1 MYDFGINDSVI
12 SDIRGMVIGM
22 VEKIK
27 KIGSSIGENRF
38 GGMIINLLGVA
49 IGSFI
54 YACGI
59 SLFLDPNNLAPG
71 GASGLAIVLNRICNI
86 ETGTL
91 YFIIN
96 VPIMVLG
103 LWKYGI
109 RFIASTFFSILLNSY
124 FTNKLAHLGALT
136 DDLLIATMAGSVL
149 VGVGVAI
156 VFKSR
161 ATTGGTDI
169 IVKVLHDK
177 YKHIKTG
184 VIFLLTDI
192 VIVAFSGFVFKD
204 INIIIYALIS
214 VFVQG
219 KVLDLVLYVQHQI
232 KHLALNKHRNKRVYN
247 DVDVL
252 EHEPGER
259 NYHNICEQE
268 DNSCLDM
275 LIFIVQNLHYN
286 VRSSCCRPALKYNS
300 NTHTH
305 KNASCHSRNQKVIR
319 ERAKMR
325 KLICEI

>member
-1 MYDFGINDSVI
+1 MYKRQLIGIA
-12 SDIRGMVIGM
+12 
-22 VEKIK
+22 
-27 KIGSSIGENRF
+27 
-38 GGMIINLLGVA
+38 L
-49 IGSFI
+49 GSFI

-71 GASGLAIVLNRICNI
+71 GASGLAIIFNRITGL

-96 VPIMVLG
+96 VPIMLLG
-103 LWKYGI
+103 LWKYGV
-109 RFIASTFFSILLNSY
+109 RFIATTFFSILINSY
-124 FTNKLAHLGALT
+124 FTNMLAGVGALT
-136 DDLLIATMAGSVL
+136 SDPLIATMAGSVL

-204 INIIIYALIS
+204 INIIMYALIS

-219 KVLDLVLYVQHQI
+219 LSLIHI
-232 KHLALNKHRNKRVYN
+232 S
-247 DVDVL
+247 
-252 EHEPGER
+252 EPTR
-259 NYHNICEQE
+259 
-268 DNSCLDM
+268 
-275 LIFIVQNLHYN
+275 
-286 VRSSCCRPALKYNS
+286 RS
-300 NTHTH
+300 
-305 KNASCHSRNQKVIR
+305 
-319 ERAKMR
+319 
-325 KLICEI
+325 

>member
-1 MYDFGINDSVI
+1 MEGY
-12 SDIRGMVIGM
+12 
-22 VEKIK
+22 IK
-27 KIGSSIGENRF
+27 KLGAALRKKKF
-38 GGMIINLLGVA
+38 GDAIINLLGVA

-96 VPIMVLG
+96 VPIMVIG
-103 LWKYGI
+103 LWKYGV
-109 RFIASTFFSILLNSY
+109 RFIASTFFSILLNSI
-124 FTNKLAHLGALT
+124 FTNQLAKLG
-136 DDLLIATMAGSVL
+136 ATMAGSVL

-156 VFKSR
+156 VFKSK

-192 VIVAFSGFVFKD
+192 VIVAFSGLVFKD
-204 INIIIYALIS
+204 INIIMYALVS

-219 KVLDLVLYVQHQI
+219 KVLDIVLYGGDEAKLFYIISDNPDAISERIMKDIDITVTFLKGKGAYTGKEKQVILCVARKQQGPAI
-232 KHLALNKHRNKRVYN
+232 EEIVKAEDKDAFMIISSANEIY
-247 DVDVL
+247 
-252 EHEPGER
+252 GEG
-259 NYHNICEQE
+259 YKNIMSE
-268 DNSCLDM
+268 
-275 LIFIVQNLHYN
+275 
-286 VRSSCCRPALKYNS
+286 
-300 NTHTH
+300 
-305 KNASCHSRNQKVIR
+305 
-319 ERAKMR
+319 
-325 KLICEI
+325 KL

>member
-1 MYDFGINDSVI
+1 MGTYIKNIEKSIRKNKFGD
-12 SDIRGMVIGM
+12 ML
-22 VEKIK
+22 
-27 KIGSSIGENRF
+27 
-38 GGMIINLLGVA
+38 INLIGVA
-49 IGSFI
+49 LGSFI

-71 GASGLAIVLNRICNI
+71 GASGLAIIFNRITGL

-96 VPIMVLG
+96 VPIMLLG

-109 RFIASTFFSILLNSY
+109 RFIATTFFSILINSH
-124 FTNKLAHLGALT
+124 FTNILAGVGALT
-136 DDLLIATMAGSVL
+136 SDPLIATMAGSVL
-149 VGVGVAI
+149 VGVGVAV

-204 INIIIYALIS
+204 INIIMYALIS

-219 KVLDLVLYVQHQI
+219 KVLDMVLYGGDEAKLFYIISDKPQAISERILKEIDITATFLQGKGAYTGKEKQVILCVARKQQGPAI
-232 KHLALNKHRNKRVYN
+232 EEIVKSEDRDAFMIISSANEIY
-247 DVDVL
+247 
-252 EHEPGER
+252 GEG
-259 NYHNICEQE
+259 YKNIMS
-268 DNSCLDM
+268 D
-275 LIFIVQNLHYN
+275 
-286 VRSSCCRPALKYNS
+286 
-300 NTHTH
+300 
-305 KNASCHSRNQKVIR
+305 
-319 ERAKMR
+319 
-325 KLICEI
+325 KL

>member
-1 MYDFGINDSVI
+1 MGVHIKNIENSIRKSKFGD
-12 SDIRGMVIGM
+12 ML
-22 VEKIK
+22 
-27 KIGSSIGENRF
+27 
-38 GGMIINLLGVA
+38 INLIGIAL
-49 IGSFI
+49 GSFI

-71 GASGLAIVLNRICNI
+71 GASGLAIIFNRITGL

-96 VPIMVLG
+96 VPIMLLG
-103 LWKYGI
+103 LWKYGV
-109 RFIASTFFSILLNSY
+109 RFIATTFFSILINSY
-124 FTNKLAHLGALT
+124 FTNILAGVGALT
-136 DDLLIATMAGSVL
+136 SDPLIATMAGSVL

-204 INIIIYALIS
+204 INIIMYALIS

-219 KVLDLVLYVQHQI
+219 KVLDMVLYGGDEAKLFYIISDKPQAISERILKEIDITATFLQGKGAYTGKEKQVILCVARKQQGPAI
-232 KHLALNKHRNKRVYN
+232 EEIVKSEDKDAFMIISSANEIY
-247 DVDVL
+247 
-252 EHEPGER
+252 GEG
-259 NYHNICEQE
+259 YKNIMS
-268 DNSCLDM
+268 D
-275 LIFIVQNLHYN
+275 
-286 VRSSCCRPALKYNS
+286 
-300 NTHTH
+300 
-305 KNASCHSRNQKVIR
+305 
-319 ERAKMR
+319 
-325 KLICEI
+325 KL

>member
-1 MYDFGINDSVI
+1 MEGY
-12 SDIRGMVIGM
+12 
-22 VEKIK
+22 IK
-27 KIGSSIGENRF
+27 KLGAALRKNKF
-38 GGMIINLLGVA
+38 GDAIVNLLGVA

-96 VPIMVLG
+96 VPIMVIG
-103 LWKYGI
+103 LWKYGV
-109 RFIASTFFSILLNSY
+109 RFIASTFFSILLNSI
-124 FTNKLAHLGALT
+124 FTNQLAKLGALT
-136 DDLLIATMAGSVL
+136 DDLFIATMAGSVL

-156 VFKSR
+156 VFKSK

-192 VIVAFSGFVFKD
+192 VIVAFSGLVFKD
-204 INIIIYALIS
+204 INIIMYALVS

-219 KVLDLVLYVQHQI
+219 KVLDIVLYGGDEAKLFYIISDNPDAISERIMKDIDITVTFLKGKGAYTGKEKQVILCVARKQQGPAI
-232 KHLALNKHRNKRVYN
+232 EEIVKAEDKDAFMIISSANEIY
-247 DVDVL
+247 
-252 EHEPGER
+252 GEG
-259 NYHNICEQE
+259 YKNIMSE
-268 DNSCLDM
+268 
-275 LIFIVQNLHYN
+275 
-286 VRSSCCRPALKYNS
+286 
-300 NTHTH
+300 
-305 KNASCHSRNQKVIR
+305 
-319 ERAKMR
+319 
-325 KLICEI
+325 KL

>member
-1 MYDFGINDSVI
+1 MF
-12 SDIRGMVIGM
+12 
-22 VEKIK
+22 
-27 KIGSSIGENRF
+27 
-38 GGMIINLLGVA
+38 INLIGIVL
-49 IGSFI
+49 GSFI

-71 GASGLAIVLNRICNI
+71 GASGLAIIFNRITSL

-96 VPIMVLG
+96 VPIMLLG
-103 LWKYGI
+103 LWKYGV
-109 RFIASTFFSILLNSY
+109 RFIATTFFSILINSY
-124 FTNKLAHLGALT
+124 FTNMLAGAGALT
-136 DDLLIATMAGSVL
+136 SDPLIATMAGSVL

-204 INIIIYALIS
+204 INIIMYALIS

-219 KVLDLVLYVQHQI
+219 KVLDMVLYGGDEAKLFYIISDKPQAISERILKEIDITATFLQGKGAYTGKEKQVILCVARKQQGPAI
-232 KHLALNKHRNKRVYN
+232 EEIVKSEDKDAFMIISSANEIY
-247 DVDVL
+247 
-252 EHEPGER
+252 GEG
-259 NYHNICEQE
+259 YKNIMS
-268 DNSCLDM
+268 D
-275 LIFIVQNLHYN
+275 
-286 VRSSCCRPALKYNS
+286 
-300 NTHTH
+300 
-305 KNASCHSRNQKVIR
+305 
-319 ERAKMR
+319 
-325 KLICEI
+325 KL

>member
-1 MYDFGINDSVI
+1 MEGY
-12 SDIRGMVIGM
+12 
-22 VEKIK
+22 IK
-27 KIGSSIGENRF
+27 KLGAALRKKKF
-38 GGMIINLLGVA
+38 GDAIINLLGIA

-96 VPIMVLG
+96 VPIMVIG
-103 LWKYGI
+103 LWKYGV
-109 RFIASTFFSILLNSY
+109 RFIASTFFSILLNSI
-124 FTNKLAHLGALT
+124 FTNRLAKLGALT
-136 DDLLIATMAGSVL
+136 DDLFIATMAGSVL

-156 VFKSR
+156 VFKSK

-192 VIVAFSGFVFKD
+192 VIVAFSGLVFKD
-204 INIIIYALIS
+204 INIIMYALVS

-219 KVLDLVLYVQHQI
+219 KVLDIVLYGGDEAKLFYIISDNPDAISERIMKDIDITVTFLKGKGAYTGKEKQVILCVARKQQGPAI
-232 KHLALNKHRNKRVYN
+232 EEIVKAEDKDAFMIISSANEIY
-247 DVDVL
+247 
-252 EHEPGER
+252 GEG
-259 NYHNICEQE
+259 YKNIMSE
-268 DNSCLDM
+268 
-275 LIFIVQNLHYN
+275 
-286 VRSSCCRPALKYNS
+286 
-300 NTHTH
+300 
-305 KNASCHSRNQKVIR
+305 
-319 ERAKMR
+319 
-325 KLICEI
+325 KL

>member
-1 MYDFGINDSVI
+1 MYDFGIDDSVI
-12 SDIRGMVIGM
+12 SDIREMVIGM

-136 DDLLIATMAGSVL
+136 DDLLIATMEGSVL

-219 KVLDLVLYVQHQI
+219 KVLDLVLYGGDEAKLFYIISDNPEAISQRIMNEIDITVTFLQG
-232 KHLALNKHRNKRVYN
+232 KGAYSGKEKRVILC
-247 DVDVL
+247 VARKQQGPAIEEIVK
-252 EHEPGER
+252 GEDKDAFMIISSA
-259 NYHNICEQE
+259 NEIYGEGYKNIMS
-268 DNSCLDM
+268 D
-275 LIFIVQNLHYN
+275 
-286 VRSSCCRPALKYNS
+286 
-300 NTHTH
+300 
-305 KNASCHSRNQKVIR
+305 
-319 ERAKMR
+319 
-325 KLICEI
+325 KL

>member
-1 MYDFGINDSVI
+1 MGAYIKNIENSIRKNKFGD
-12 SDIRGMVIGM
+12 M
-22 VEKIK
+22 
-27 KIGSSIGENRF
+27 F
-38 GGMIINLLGVA
+38 INLIGIVL
-49 IGSFI
+49 GSFI

-71 GASGLAIVLNRICNI
+71 GASGLAIIFNRITGL

-96 VPIMVLG
+96 VPIMLLG
-103 LWKYGI
+103 LWKYGV
-109 RFIASTFFSILLNSY
+109 RFIATTFFSILINSY
-124 FTNKLAHLGALT
+124 FTNILAGVGALT
-136 DDLLIATMAGSVL
+136 SDPLIATMAGSVL

-204 INIIIYALIS
+204 INIIMYALIS

-219 KVLDLVLYVQHQI
+219 KVLDMVLYGGDEAKLFYIISDKPQAISERILKEIDITATFLQGKGAYTGKEKQVILCVARKQQGPAI
-232 KHLALNKHRNKRVYN
+232 EEIVKSEDKDAFMIISSANEIY
-247 DVDVL
+247 
-252 EHEPGER
+252 GEG
-259 NYHNICEQE
+259 YKNIMS
-268 DNSCLDM
+268 D
-275 LIFIVQNLHYN
+275 
-286 VRSSCCRPALKYNS
+286 
-300 NTHTH
+300 
-305 KNASCHSRNQKVIR
+305 
-319 ERAKMR
+319 
-325 KLICEI
+325 KL

>member
-1 MYDFGINDSVI
+1 MEGY
-12 SDIRGMVIGM
+12 
-22 VEKIK
+22 IK
-27 KIGSSIGENRF
+27 KLGAALRKKKF
-38 GGMIINLLGVA
+38 GDAIINLLGVA

-96 VPIMVLG
+96 VPIMVIG
-103 LWKYGI
+103 LWKYGV
-109 RFIASTFFSILLNSY
+109 RFIASTFFSILLNSI
-124 FTNKLAHLGALT
+124 FTNQLAKLGALT
-136 DDLLIATMAGSVL
+136 DDLFIATMAGSVL

-156 VFKSR
+156 VFKSK

-192 VIVAFSGFVFKD
+192 VIVAFSGLVFKD
-204 INIIIYALIS
+204 INIIMYALVS

-219 KVLDLVLYVQHQI
+219 KVLDIVLYGGDEAKLFYIISDNHDAISERIMKDIDITVTFLKGKGAYTGKEKQVILCVARKQQGPAI
-232 KHLALNKHRNKRVYN
+232 EEIVKAEDKDAFMIISSANEIY
-247 DVDVL
+247 
-252 EHEPGER
+252 GEG
-259 NYHNICEQE
+259 YKNIMSE
-268 DNSCLDM
+268 
-275 LIFIVQNLHYN
+275 
-286 VRSSCCRPALKYNS
+286 
-300 NTHTH
+300 
-305 KNASCHSRNQKVIR
+305 
-319 ERAKMR
+319 
-325 KLICEI
+325 KL

>member
-1 MYDFGINDSVI
+1 MEGY
-12 SDIRGMVIGM
+12 
-22 VEKIK
+22 IK
-27 KIGSSIGENRF
+27 KLGAALRKKKF
-38 GGMIINLLGVA
+38 GDAIINLLGVA

-96 VPIMVLG
+96 VPIMVIG
-103 LWKYGI
+103 LWKYGV
-109 RFIASTFFSILLNSY
+109 RFIASTFFSILLNSI
-124 FTNKLAHLGALT
+124 FTNRLAKLGALT
-136 DDLLIATMAGSVL
+136 DDIFIATMAGSVL

-156 VFKSR
+156 VFKSK

-192 VIVAFSGFVFKD
+192 VIVAFSGLVFKD
-204 INIIIYALIS
+204 INIIMYALVS

-219 KVLDLVLYVQHQI
+219 KVLDIVLYGGDEAKLFYI
-232 KHLALNKHRNKRVYN
+232 ISDNPDAIS
-247 DVDVL
+247 
-252 EHEPGER
+252 ER
-259 NYHNICEQE
+259 IMKDIDITVTFLKGKGAYTGKEKQVILCVARKQQGPAIEE
-268 DNSCLDM
+268 D
-275 LIFIVQNLHYN
+275 
-286 VRSSCCRPALKYNS
+286 
-300 NTHTH
+300 
-305 KNASCHSRNQKVIR
+305 
-319 ERAKMR
+319 R
-325 KLICEI
+325 KSVV

>member
-1 MYDFGINDSVI
+1 MEGY
-12 SDIRGMVIGM
+12 
-22 VEKIK
+22 IK
-27 KIGSSIGENRF
+27 KLGAALRKKKF
-38 GGMIINLLGVA
+38 GDAIINLLGVA

-96 VPIMVLG
+96 VPIMVIG
-103 LWKYGI
+103 LWKYGV
-109 RFIASTFFSILLNSY
+109 RFIASTFFSILLNSI
-124 FTNKLAHLGALT
+124 FTNQLAKLGALT
-136 DDLLIATMAGSVL
+136 DDLFIATMAGSVL

-156 VFKSR
+156 VFKSK

-192 VIVAFSGFVFKD
+192 VIVAFSGLVFKD
-204 INIIIYALIS
+204 INIIMYALVS

-219 KVLDLVLYVQHQI
+219 KVLDIVLYGGDEAKLFYIISDNPDAISERIMKDIDITVTFLKGKGAYTGKEKQVILCVARKQQGPAI
-232 KHLALNKHRNKRVYN
+232 EEIVKAEDKDAFMIISSANEIY
-247 DVDVL
+247 
-252 EHEPGER
+252 GEG
-259 NYHNICEQE
+259 YKNIMSE
-268 DNSCLDM
+268 
-275 LIFIVQNLHYN
+275 
-286 VRSSCCRPALKYNS
+286 
-300 NTHTH
+300 
-305 KNASCHSRNQKVIR
+305 
-319 ERAKMR
+319 
-325 KLICEI
+325 KL

>member
-1 MYDFGINDSVI
+1 MGAYIKNIENSIRKNKFGD
-12 SDIRGMVIGM
+12 M
-22 VEKIK
+22 
-27 KIGSSIGENRF
+27 F
-38 GGMIINLLGVA
+38 INLIGIAL
-49 IGSFI
+49 GSFI

-71 GASGLAIVLNRICNI
+71 GASGLAIIFNRITGL

-96 VPIMVLG
+96 VPIMLLG
-103 LWKYGI
+103 LWKYGV
-109 RFIASTFFSILLNSY
+109 RFIATTFFSILINSY
-124 FTNKLAHLGALT
+124 FTNMLAGVGALT
-136 DDLLIATMAGSVL
+136 SDPLIATMAGSVL

-204 INIIIYALIS
+204 INIIMYALIS

-219 KVLDLVLYVQHQI
+219 KVLDMVLYGGDEAKLFYIISDKPQAISERILKEIDITATFLQGKGAYTGKEKQVILCVARKQQGPAI
-232 KHLALNKHRNKRVYN
+232 EEIVKSEDKDAFMIISSANEIY
-247 DVDVL
+247 
-252 EHEPGER
+252 GEG
-259 NYHNICEQE
+259 YKNIMS
-268 DNSCLDM
+268 D
-275 LIFIVQNLHYN
+275 
-286 VRSSCCRPALKYNS
+286 
-300 NTHTH
+300 
-305 KNASCHSRNQKVIR
+305 
-319 ERAKMR
+319 
-325 KLICEI
+325 KL

>member
-1 MYDFGINDSVI
+1 MGAYIKNIENSIRKSKFGD
-12 SDIRGMVIGM
+12 ML
-22 VEKIK
+22 
-27 KIGSSIGENRF
+27 
-38 GGMIINLLGVA
+38 INLIGIAL
-49 IGSFI
+49 GSFI

-71 GASGLAIVLNRICNI
+71 GASGLAIIFNRITGL

-96 VPIMVLG
+96 VPIMLLG
-103 LWKYGI
+103 LWKYGV
-109 RFIASTFFSILLNSY
+109 RFIATTFFSILINSY
-124 FTNKLAHLGALT
+124 FTNILAGVGALT
-136 DDLLIATMAGSVL
+136 SDPLIATMAGSVL

-204 INIIIYALIS
+204 INIIMYALIS

-219 KVLDLVLYVQHQI
+219 KVLDMVLYGGDEAKLFYIISDKPQAISERILKEIDITATFLQGKGAYTGKEKQVILCVARKQQGPAI
-232 KHLALNKHRNKRVYN
+232 EEIVKSEDKDAFMIISSANEIY
-247 DVDVL
+247 
-252 EHEPGER
+252 GEG
-259 NYHNICEQE
+259 YKNIMS
-268 DNSCLDM
+268 D
-275 LIFIVQNLHYN
+275 
-286 VRSSCCRPALKYNS
+286 
-300 NTHTH
+300 
-305 KNASCHSRNQKVIR
+305 
-319 ERAKMR
+319 
-325 KLICEI
+325 KL

>member
-1 MYDFGINDSVI
+1 MGAYIKNIENSIRKNKFGD
-12 SDIRGMVIGM
+12 ML
-22 VEKIK
+22 
-27 KIGSSIGENRF
+27 
-38 GGMIINLLGVA
+38 INLIGIAL
-49 IGSFI
+49 GSFI

-71 GASGLAIVLNRICNI
+71 GASGLAIIFNRITGL

-96 VPIMVLG
+96 VPIMLLG
-103 LWKYGI
+103 LWKYGVK
-109 RFIASTFFSILLNSY
+109 FIATTFFSILINSY
-124 FTNKLAHLGALT
+124 FTNMLVGVGALT
-136 DDLLIATMAGSVL
+136 SDPLIATMAGSVL

-204 INIIIYALIS
+204 INIIMYALIS

-219 KVLDLVLYVQHQI
+219 KVLDMVLYGGDEAKLFYIISDKPQAISERILKEIDITATFLQGKGAYTGKEKQVILCVARKQQGPAI
-232 KHLALNKHRNKRVYN
+232 EEIVKSEDKDAFMIISSANEIY
-247 DVDVL
+247 
-252 EHEPGER
+252 GEG
-259 NYHNICEQE
+259 YKNIMS
-268 DNSCLDM
+268 D
-275 LIFIVQNLHYN
+275 
-286 VRSSCCRPALKYNS
+286 
-300 NTHTH
+300 
-305 KNASCHSRNQKVIR
+305 
-319 ERAKMR
+319 
-325 KLICEI
+325 KL

>member
-1 MYDFGINDSVI
+1 MGAYIKNIENSIRKNKFGDT
-12 SDIRGMVIGM
+12 
-22 VEKIK
+22 
-27 KIGSSIGENRF
+27 F
-38 GGMIINLLGVA
+38 INLIGIVL
-49 IGSFI
+49 GSFI

-71 GASGLAIVLNRICNI
+71 GASGLAIIFNRITGL

-96 VPIMVLG
+96 VPIMLLG
-103 LWKYGI
+103 LWKYGV
-109 RFIASTFFSILLNSY
+109 RFIATTFFSILINSY
-124 FTNKLAHLGALT
+124 FTNMLAGAGALT
-136 DDLLIATMAGSVL
+136 SDPLIATMAGSVL

-204 INIIIYALIS
+204 INIIMYALIS

-219 KVLDLVLYVQHQI
+219 KVLDMVLYGGDEAKLFYIISDKPQAISERILKEIDITATFLQGKGAYTGKEKQVILCVARKQQGPAI
-232 KHLALNKHRNKRVYN
+232 EEIVKSEDKDAFMIISSANEIY
-247 DVDVL
+247 
-252 EHEPGER
+252 GEG
-259 NYHNICEQE
+259 YKNIMS
-268 DNSCLDM
+268 D
-275 LIFIVQNLHYN
+275 
-286 VRSSCCRPALKYNS
+286 
-300 NTHTH
+300 
-305 KNASCHSRNQKVIR
+305 
-319 ERAKMR
+319 
-325 KLICEI
+325 KL

>member
-1 MYDFGINDSVI
+1 MEGY
-12 SDIRGMVIGM
+12 
-22 VEKIK
+22 IK
-27 KIGSSIGENRF
+27 KLGAALRKKKF
-38 GGMIINLLGVA
+38 GDAIINLLGVA

-96 VPIMVLG
+96 VPIMVIG
-103 LWKYGI
+103 LWKYGV
-109 RFIASTFFSILLNSY
+109 RFIASTFFSILLNSI
-124 FTNKLAHLGALT
+124 FTNRLAKLGALT
-136 DDLLIATMAGSVL
+136 DDIFIATMAGSVL

-156 VFKSR
+156 VFKSK

-192 VIVAFSGFVFKD
+192 VIVAFSGMVFKD
-204 INIIIYALIS
+204 INIIMYALVS

-219 KVLDLVLYVQHQI
+219 KVLDIVLYGGDEAKLFYIISDNPDAISERIMKDIDITVTFLKGKGAYTGKEKQVILCVARKQQGPAI
-232 KHLALNKHRNKRVYN
+232 EEIVKAEDKDAFMIISSANEIY
-247 DVDVL
+247 
-252 EHEPGER
+252 GEG
-259 NYHNICEQE
+259 YKNIMSE
-268 DNSCLDM
+268 
-275 LIFIVQNLHYN
+275 
-286 VRSSCCRPALKYNS
+286 
-300 NTHTH
+300 
-305 KNASCHSRNQKVIR
+305 
-319 ERAKMR
+319 
-325 KLICEI
+325 KL

>member
-1 MYDFGINDSVI
+1 MEGY
-12 SDIRGMVIGM
+12 
-22 VEKIK
+22 IK
-27 KIGSSIGENRF
+27 KLGAALRKKKF
-38 GGMIINLLGVA
+38 GDAIINLLGVA

-96 VPIMVLG
+96 VPIMVIG
-103 LWKYGI
+103 LWKYGV
-109 RFIASTFFSILLNSY
+109 RFIASTFFSILLNSI
-124 FTNKLAHLGALT
+124 FTNQLAKLGALT
-136 DDLLIATMAGSVL
+136 DDLFIATMAGSVL

-156 VFKSR
+156 VFKSK

-192 VIVAFSGFVFKD
+192 VIVAFSGLVFKD
-204 INIIIYALIS
+204 INIIMYALVS

-219 KVLDLVLYVQHQI
+219 KVLDIVLYGGDEAKLFYIISDNPDAISERIMKDIDITVTFLKGKGAYTGKEKQVILCVARKQQGSAI
-232 KHLALNKHRNKRVYN
+232 EEIVKAEDKDAFMIISSANEIY
-247 DVDVL
+247 
-252 EHEPGER
+252 GEG
-259 NYHNICEQE
+259 YKNIMSE
-268 DNSCLDM
+268 
-275 LIFIVQNLHYN
+275 
-286 VRSSCCRPALKYNS
+286 
-300 NTHTH
+300 
-305 KNASCHSRNQKVIR
+305 
-319 ERAKMR
+319 
-325 KLICEI
+325 KL

>member
-1 MYDFGINDSVI
+1 MEGY
-12 SDIRGMVIGM
+12 
-22 VEKIK
+22 IK
-27 KIGSSIGENRF
+27 KLGAALRKKKF
-38 GGMIINLLGVA
+38 GDAIINLLGVA

-96 VPIMVLG
+96 VPIMVIG
-103 LWKYGI
+103 LWKYGV
-109 RFIASTFFSILLNSY
+109 RFIASTFFSILLNSI
-124 FTNKLAHLGALT
+124 FTNRLAKLGALT
-136 DDLLIATMAGSVL
+136 DDLFIATMAGSVL

-156 VFKSR
+156 VFKSK

-192 VIVAFSGFVFKD
+192 VIVAFSGLVFKD
-204 INIIIYALIS
+204 INIIMYALVS

-219 KVLDLVLYVQHQI
+219 KVLDIVLYGGDEAKLFYIISDNPDAISERIMKDIDITVTFLKGKGAYTGKEKQVILCVARRQQGPAI
-232 KHLALNKHRNKRVYN
+232 EEIVKAEDKDAFMIISSANEIY
-247 DVDVL
+247 
-252 EHEPGER
+252 GEG
-259 NYHNICEQE
+259 YKNIMSE
-268 DNSCLDM
+268 
-275 LIFIVQNLHYN
+275 
-286 VRSSCCRPALKYNS
+286 
-300 NTHTH
+300 
-305 KNASCHSRNQKVIR
+305 
-319 ERAKMR
+319 
-325 KLICEI
+325 KL

>member
-1 MYDFGINDSVI
+1 MEGY
-12 SDIRGMVIGM
+12 
-22 VEKIK
+22 IK
-27 KIGSSIGENRF
+27 KLGAALRKKKF
-38 GGMIINLLGVA
+38 GDAIINLLGVA

-96 VPIMVLG
+96 VPIMVIG
-103 LWKYGI
+103 LWKYGV
-109 RFIASTFFSILLNSY
+109 RFIASTFFSILLNSI
-124 FTNKLAHLGALT
+124 FTNQLAKLGALT
-136 DDLLIATMAGSVL
+136 DDLFIATMAGSVL

-156 VFKSR
+156 VFKSK

-192 VIVAFSGFVFKD
+192 VIVAFSGLVFKD
-204 INIIIYALIS
+204 INIIMYALVS

-219 KVLDLVLYVQHQI
+219 KVLDIVLYGGDEAKLFYIISDNPDAISERIMKDIDITVTFLKGKGAYTGKEKQVILCVARKQQGPAI
-232 KHLALNKHRNKRVYN
+232 EEIVKTEDKDAFMIISSANEIY
-247 DVDVL
+247 
-252 EHEPGER
+252 GEG
-259 NYHNICEQE
+259 YKNIMSE
-268 DNSCLDM
+268 
-275 LIFIVQNLHYN
+275 
-286 VRSSCCRPALKYNS
+286 
-300 NTHTH
+300 
-305 KNASCHSRNQKVIR
+305 
-319 ERAKMR
+319 
-325 KLICEI
+325 KL

>member
-1 MYDFGINDSVI
+1 MEGY
-12 SDIRGMVIGM
+12 
-22 VEKIK
+22 IK
-27 KIGSSIGENRF
+27 KLGAALRKKKF
-38 GGMIINLLGVA
+38 GDAIINLLGVA

-96 VPIMVLG
+96 VPIMVIG
-103 LWKYGI
+103 LWKYGV
-109 RFIASTFFSILLNSY
+109 RFIASTFFSILLNSI
-124 FTNKLAHLGALT
+124 FTNWLAKLGALT
-136 DDLLIATMAGSVL
+136 DDLFIATMAGSVL

-156 VFKSR
+156 VFKSK

-192 VIVAFSGFVFKD
+192 VIVAFSGLVFKD
-204 INIIIYALIS
+204 INIIMYALVS

-219 KVLDLVLYVQHQI
+219 KVLDIVLYGGDEAKLFYIISDNPDAISERIMKDIDITVTFLKGKGAYTGKEKQVILCVARKQQGPAI
-232 KHLALNKHRNKRVYN
+232 EEIVKAEDKDAFMIISSANEIY
-247 DVDVL
+247 
-252 EHEPGER
+252 GEG
-259 NYHNICEQE
+259 YKNIMSE
-268 DNSCLDM
+268 
-275 LIFIVQNLHYN
+275 
-286 VRSSCCRPALKYNS
+286 
-300 NTHTH
+300 
-305 KNASCHSRNQKVIR
+305 
-319 ERAKMR
+319 
-325 KLICEI
+325 KL

>member
-1 MYDFGINDSVI
+1 MEGY
-12 SDIRGMVIGM
+12 
-22 VEKIK
+22 IK
-27 KIGSSIGENRF
+27 KLGAALRKKKF
-38 GGMIINLLGVA
+38 GDAIINLLGVA

-96 VPIMVLG
+96 VPIMVIG
-103 LWKYGI
+103 LWKYGV
-109 RFIASTFFSILLNSY
+109 RFIASTFFSILLNSI
-124 FTNKLAHLGALT
+124 FTNRLAKLGALT
-136 DDLLIATMAGSVL
+136 DDLFIATMAGSVL

-156 VFKSR
+156 VFKSK

-192 VIVAFSGFVFKD
+192 VIVAFSGLVFKD
-204 INIIIYALIS
+204 INIIMYALVS

-219 KVLDLVLYVQHQI
+219 KVLDIVLYGGDEAKLFYIISDNPDAISERIMKDIDITVTFLKGKGAYTGKEKQVILCVARKQQGPAI
-232 KHLALNKHRNKRVYN
+232 EEIVKAEDKDAFMIISSANEIY
-247 DVDVL
+247 
-252 EHEPGER
+252 GEG
-259 NYHNICEQE
+259 YKNIMSE
-268 DNSCLDM
+268 
-275 LIFIVQNLHYN
+275 
-286 VRSSCCRPALKYNS
+286 
-300 NTHTH
+300 
-305 KNASCHSRNQKVIR
+305 
-319 ERAKMR
+319 
-325 KLICEI
+325 KL

>member
-1 MYDFGINDSVI
+1 MF
-12 SDIRGMVIGM
+12 
-22 VEKIK
+22 
-27 KIGSSIGENRF
+27 
-38 GGMIINLLGVA
+38 
-49 IGSFI
+49 
-54 YACGI
+54 
-59 SLFLDPNNLAPG
+59 
-71 GASGLAIVLNRICNI
+71 
-86 ETGTL
+86 
-91 YFIIN
+91 
-96 VPIMVLG
+96 LG

-219 KVLDLVLYVQHQI
+219 KVLDLVLYGGDEAKLFYIISDNPEAISQRIMNEIDITVTFLQG
-232 KHLALNKHRNKRVYN
+232 KGAYSGKEKRVILCVARKQQGPAIEEIVKGEDRDAFMIISSANEIYGEGYKNIMN
-247 DVDVL
+247 D
-252 EHEPGER
+252 
-259 NYHNICEQE
+259 
-268 DNSCLDM
+268 
-275 LIFIVQNLHYN
+275 
-286 VRSSCCRPALKYNS
+286 
-300 NTHTH
+300 
-305 KNASCHSRNQKVIR
+305 
-319 ERAKMR
+319 
-325 KLICEI
+325 KL

>member
-1 MYDFGINDSVI
+1 MGAYIKNIENSIRKNKFGD
-12 SDIRGMVIGM
+12 M
-22 VEKIK
+22 
-27 KIGSSIGENRF
+27 F
-38 GGMIINLLGVA
+38 INLIGIVL
-49 IGSFI
+49 GSFI

-71 GASGLAIVLNRICNI
+71 GASGLAIIFNRITGL

-96 VPIMVLG
+96 VPIMLLG
-103 LWKYGI
+103 LWKYGV
-109 RFIASTFFSILLNSY
+109 RFIATTFFSILINSY
-124 FTNKLAHLGALT
+124 FTNMLAGAGALT
-136 DDLLIATMAGSVL
+136 SDPLIATMAGSVL

-204 INIIIYALIS
+204 INIIMYALIS

-219 KVLDLVLYVQHQI
+219 KVLDMVLYGGDEAKLFYIISDKPQAISERILKEIDITVTFLQGKGAYTGKEKQVI
-232 KHLALNKHRNKRVYN
+232 LCVARKQQGPAIEEIVKSEDKDAFMIISSANEIY
-247 DVDVL
+247 
-252 EHEPGER
+252 GEG
-259 NYHNICEQE
+259 YKNIMS
-268 DNSCLDM
+268 D
-275 LIFIVQNLHYN
+275 
-286 VRSSCCRPALKYNS
+286 
-300 NTHTH
+300 
-305 KNASCHSRNQKVIR
+305 
-319 ERAKMR
+319 
-325 KLICEI
+325 KL

>member
-1 MYDFGINDSVI
+1 MGAYIKNIENSIRKNKFGD
-12 SDIRGMVIGM
+12 M
-22 VEKIK
+22 
-27 KIGSSIGENRF
+27 F
-38 GGMIINLLGVA
+38 INLIGIVL
-49 IGSFI
+49 GSFI

-71 GASGLAIVLNRICNI
+71 GASGLAIIFNRITGL

-96 VPIMVLG
+96 VPIMLLG
-103 LWKYGI
+103 LWKYGV
-109 RFIASTFFSILLNSY
+109 RFIATTFFSILINSY
-124 FTNKLAHLGALT
+124 FTNMLAGAGALT
-136 DDLLIATMAGSVL
+136 SDTLIATMAGSVL

-204 INIIIYALIS
+204 INIIMYALIS

-219 KVLDLVLYVQHQI
+219 KVLDMVLYGGDEAKLFYIISDKPQAISERILKEIDITATFLQGKGAYTGKEKQVILCVARKQQGPAI
-232 KHLALNKHRNKRVYN
+232 EEIVKSEDKDAFMIISSANEIY
-247 DVDVL
+247 
-252 EHEPGER
+252 GEG
-259 NYHNICEQE
+259 YKNIMS
-268 DNSCLDM
+268 D
-275 LIFIVQNLHYN
+275 
-286 VRSSCCRPALKYNS
+286 
-300 NTHTH
+300 
-305 KNASCHSRNQKVIR
+305 
-319 ERAKMR
+319 
-325 KLICEI
+325 KL

>member
-1 MYDFGINDSVI
+1 MGAYIKNIENSIRKNKFGD
-12 SDIRGMVIGM
+12 M
-22 VEKIK
+22 
-27 KIGSSIGENRF
+27 F
-38 GGMIINLLGVA
+38 INLIGIVL
-49 IGSFI
+49 GSFI

-71 GASGLAIVLNRICNI
+71 GASGLAIIFNRITGL

-96 VPIMVLG
+96 VPIMLLG
-103 LWKYGI
+103 LWKYGV
-109 RFIASTFFSILLNSY
+109 RFIATTFFSILINSY
-124 FTNKLAHLGALT
+124 FTNILAGVGALT
-136 DDLLIATMAGSVL
+136 SDPLIATMAGSVL

-204 INIIIYALIS
+204 INIIMYALIS

-219 KVLDLVLYVQHQI
+219 KVLDMVLYGGDEAKLFYIISDKPQAISERILKEIDITATFLQGKGAYTGKEKQVILCVARKQQGPAI
-232 KHLALNKHRNKRVYN
+232 EEIVKSEDKDSFMIISSANEIY
-247 DVDVL
+247 
-252 EHEPGER
+252 GEG
-259 NYHNICEQE
+259 YKNIMS
-268 DNSCLDM
+268 D
-275 LIFIVQNLHYN
+275 
-286 VRSSCCRPALKYNS
+286 
-300 NTHTH
+300 
-305 KNASCHSRNQKVIR
+305 
-319 ERAKMR
+319 
-325 KLICEI
+325 KL